1 MSKEQ
6 SIQSLFID
14 ICDQA
19 QWSGHILV
27 GYLSSIRRKPT
38 DPAMRP
44 GYFYNNLPEEVKERL
59 KKELKSEHAQDML
72 LSTKLYGPVEPWW
85 DRKSDRHKKEMLKFE
100 EELMRHGWKP
110 NFKL

>member
-1 MSKEQ
+1 MV
-6 SIQSLFID
+6 LL
-14 ICDQA
+14 
-19 QWSGHILV
+19 G
-27 GYLSSIRRKPT
+27 GLSSIRREPT
-38 DPAMRP
+38 HPSMRP
-44 GYFYNNLPEEVKERL
+44 GYFYNSLPDEVKERL
-59 KKELKSEHAQDML
+59 KNELKSEHVQNML